1 MGLSLYS
8 GYYSTAHVLGVF
20 GEYTKDYDIEY
31 GGYMTN
37 NDAANKTGRTAFL
50 IQGNLK
56 TQMSKYVDLLYG
68 LSFELFT
75 DGQSNGVEFTGVGYG
90 PYIGIERSLDDNIRI
105 RVLYHPVY
113 ITTLESGGVKTTTT
127 DFGLNGAF
135 GLTYIF

>member
-1 MGLSLYS
+1 
-8 GYYSTAHVLGVF
+8 
-20 GEYTKDYDIEY
+20 
-31 GGYMTN
+31 MTN
-37 NDAANKTGRTAFL
+37 DDATNKTGRTAFL

-56 TQMSKYVDLLYG
+56 TEMSKYIDLLYG

-75 DGQSNGVEFTGVGYG
+75 DGQSNGVEFQGYGYG

-135 GLTYIF
+135 GLTYLF